1 MAKEKKKAVHLKYV
15 NWYYLFWGT
24 GRKNNKEKLTEIQ
37 MPVGH
42 QHKSNGNFQKTR
54 EREKEEKNILK
65 IKNEYF

>member
-1 MAKEKKKAVHLKYV
+1 
-15 NWYYLFWGT
+15 
-24 GRKNNKEKLTEIQ
+24 